1 MTLAEFF
8 MKNLLTISCLLLLVG
23 CSHPTNN
30 SSTVSQ
36 PKLAASEAD
45 ADAMPTVITY
55 QDGDNTI
62 EERRVRGVTQSV
74 KVIPKHGKPY
84 YLVNAD
90 GDVNSLSNGRPQE
103 KIPSW
108 TLLSW

>member
-1 MTLAEFF
+1 
-8 MKNLLTISCLLLLVG
+8 MKNLLTISCLLLLAA
-23 CSHPTNN
+23 CSHPTTN
-30 SSTVSQ
+30 SATERQ
-36 PKLAASEAD
+36 QRLADGEANLT
-45 ADAMPTVITY
+45 PNVITY
-55 QDGDNTI
+55 QEGDNTI

-84 YLVNAD
+84 YLINAD
-90 GDVNSLSNGRPQE
+90 GDVNSVNNGRPQE